1 MLLMD
6 GPTTNWAVFDKL
18 RQYREGNEMLVLF
31 DIDSCS
37 LHLVYGA
44 FHEKTKK
51 ITNLITY

>member
-6 GPTTNWAVFDKL
+6 SPTTNWAVFDKL
-18 RQYREGNEMLVLF
+18 RQYREGNEMPVLF